1 MAMSFVGRLPQCVA
15 LCTALLQSAAV
26 AARDRPQCSIE
37 LQAAENI
44 VYYRDHGRPKEF
56 LTDLLP
62 PRPGTPGAAPRHR
75 HPSLTGQMYMI
86 IDEVYANPAI
96 GVRAYLEYR
105 NLECLDR
112 ADRIPTPPSLSEVA
126 LFVER
131 CQTRHDKP
139 RSGKLGDC
147 VARVLND
154 YRARRAPTTIA
165 D

>member
-1 MAMSFVGRLPQCVA
+1 MHTARRRPQLAVIC
-15 LCTALLQSAAV
+15 ALLAASAAA

-139 RSGKLGDC
+139 RSGKLGAC